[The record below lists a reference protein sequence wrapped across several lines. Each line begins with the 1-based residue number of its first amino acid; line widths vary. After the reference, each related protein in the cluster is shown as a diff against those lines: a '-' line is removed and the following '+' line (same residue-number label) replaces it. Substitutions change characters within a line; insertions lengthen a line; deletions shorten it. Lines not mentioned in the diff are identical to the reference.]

1 MKKVVSTVLTA
12 VLLCAVFFT
21 GCNSEQKAAENQSAF
36 DTYQAAIKKHDELK
50 SLSLKVSSK
59 TDSSD
64 DEQDNESVSTS
75 LVAKPE
81 GEFSRRLTTTKSK
94 GPSGEMETIEYFDG
108 EFYFNNYDGTK
119 WEKVIPIKDKIAATE
134 ISARSLY
141 GDFTIEH
148 VDKSSMVTE
157 NGVTKITMSLKF
169 ESTDTW
175 KGSVELEAVI
185 NADGY
190 LQKTHTV
197 SKQEFTDEDENGK
210 KSVEKVQVD
219 VTCEV
224 SDWNGDVKV
233 EQPASLDKESFASDA
248 SESSNASK

>member
-1 MKKVVSTVLTA
+1 MKKVVSTVLAA

-21 GCNSEQKAAENQSAF
+21 GCNSEQKAAEKQSAF

-50 SLSLKVSSK
+50 SLSLKIASK

-64 DEQDNESVSTS
+64 DAQDAESVSTT

-81 GEFSRRLTTTKSK
+81 GEFSRRLTTTQSK
-94 GPSGEMETIEYFDG
+94 TSSGEMETIEYFDG

-119 WEKVIPIKDKIAATE
+119 WEKVIPIKDKIATSE

-141 GDFTIEH
+141 GDFT
-148 VDKSSMVTE
+148 VDNVNKSTMTSE
-157 NGVTKITMSLKF
+157 NGVTKITMSLQF
-169 ESTDTW
+169 ESTDAW
-175 KGSVELEAVI
+175 KGSVELEAEI

-190 LQKTHTV
+190 LQKTHTI

-224 SDWNGDVKV
+224 SDFNGDVKV
-233 EQPASLDKESFASDA
+233 EEPASLDKESFATDA
-248 SESSNASK
+248 SSSSK